1 MNNEMIET
9 IEKYGVDYTAEMLA
23 EYINQKIQSE
33 DVAIQFILEEIEAA
47 SQGNE
52 MAKLFA
58 KASGFDE
65 DDYSGAMYN
74 SFEEVDGV
82 NGPQQEILNLC
93 MMLYPNQ
100 NLMTELRI
108 RTVDNI
114 MKDWKLGKYAAVDEN
129 QRLINIV
136 KKSNDLDDGIFAN
149 INNDLNESI
158 TEKHNVMI
166 LMSYGYA
173 RRLAAAGLCLQ
184 GVFSLEDYSQAK
196 NIFHSLQIQTGQTVE
211 FQEEAFSQAL
221 ELLESYDLRLTK
233 IFVSKI
239 IGTVESKE
247 TINAYKNGKY
257 FDYEYIINIF
267 SK

>member
-1 MNNEMIET
+1 MNKMMEAINNFGID
-9 IEKYGVDYTAEMLA
+9 KTAELLA
-23 EYINQKIQSE
+23 EYVNQKISSE
-33 DVAIQFILEEIEAA
+33 DIAIQFILEEIEAA

-74 SFEEVDGV
+74 SFEEVDGE

-149 INNDLNESI
+149 INNDL
-158 TEKHNVMI
+158 KK
-166 LMSYGYA
+166 
-173 RRLAAAGLCLQ
+173 
-184 GVFSLEDYSQAK
+184 FS
-196 NIFHSLQIQTGQTVE
+196 NIF
-211 FQEEAFSQAL
+211 
-221 ELLESYDLRLTK
+221 
-233 IFVSKI
+233 
-239 IGTVESKE
+239 
-247 TINAYKNGKY
+247 
-257 FDYEYIINIF
+257 
-267 SK
+267 